1 MIKYEK
7 MNFFKLWEWIF
18 MTGIIAG
25 MIAIILLFIFNPIA
39 SNAEEYS
46 IEITGSEEIEFNG
59 SLTNENGGTSINGI
73 AKPTEIIKYKIS
85 GKIISIAIQKMQ
97 ISGNLVVAIRQGN
110 KTLNYQYTNAPYGM
124 ITLNY
129 VKGG

>member
-73 AKPTEIIKYKIS
+73 AKQTEIIKYKIS